1 MIIISS
7 LFQSYNQELT
17 ISEMDKV
24 IGGRLF
30 LNRVKISF
38 SSVDSFPISFP
49 FYTFEN
55 TYNEKSINST
65 NIIKVSRTTSG

>member
-1 MIIISS
+1 MIIISN
-7 LFQSYNQELT
+7 LFQSYNQKLT
-17 ISEMDKV
+17 VSEMDKV

-38 SSVDSFPISFP
+38 SSVASFPNSFP

-55 TYNEKSINST
+55 TYNEGSTNST
-65 NIIKVSRTTSG
+65 NIIKVSRMSSS